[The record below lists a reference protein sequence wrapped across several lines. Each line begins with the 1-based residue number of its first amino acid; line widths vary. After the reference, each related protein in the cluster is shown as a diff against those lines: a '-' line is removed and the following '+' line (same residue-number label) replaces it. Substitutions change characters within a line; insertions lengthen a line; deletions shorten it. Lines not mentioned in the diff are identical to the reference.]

1 MNSTQT
7 IDTQTIETKL
17 EGISRR
23 LEEQGKGDLA
33 QEIKEVVGL
42 LRRPSEGIEPPGGV
56 ITTGEAARMLGVRS
70 INTVKR
76 WAREGLLEGFR
87 RGGRI
92 VISRRS
98 VERMLQSPEVAE
110 QRTLEAELAASLE
123 PLGTEE
129 EIPSVL
135 PWTGRKPWAKDADGR
150 C

>member
-7 IDTQTIETKL
+7 IEARL
-17 EGISRR
+17 EGISRK

-42 LRRPSEGIEPPGGV
+42 LRRPSEPVEPSGGV
-56 ITTGEAARMLGVRS
+56 ITSGEAARMLGVRS

-110 QRTLEAELAASLE
+110 QRAFESDLAAALE
-123 PLGTEE
+123 PLGAEE

-135 PWTGRKPWAKDADGR
+135 PWTERQPWAKDADGR
-150 C
+150 R

>member
-7 IDTQTIETKL
+7 IETRL
-17 EGISRR
+17 EGISRK
-23 LEEQGKGDLA
+23 LEEQGEGELA

-42 LRRPSEGIEPPGGV
+42 LRRPSEAAEPPGGV

-76 WAREGLLEGFR
+76 WAREGFLEGFR
-87 RGGRI
+87 RGGRM
-92 VISRRS
+92 VISRKS
-98 VERMLQSPEVAE
+98 VERMLQSSEVAE
-110 QRTLEAELAASLE
+110 QRAFEADLAAALE
-123 PLGTEE
+123 PLGTDE

-150 C
+150 R

>member
-1 MNSTQT
+1 MKS
-7 IDTQTIETKL
+7 TQTIETKL
-17 EGISRR
+17 EGISRK
-23 LEEQGKGDLA
+23 LEEQGNEGLA

-42 LRRPSEGIEPPGGV
+42 LRRPSEAVEPPGGV

-92 VISRRS
+92 VISWRS

-110 QRTLEAELAASLE
+110 QRAFELDLAAVLE

-129 EIPSVL
+129 EVPSIL
-135 PWTGRKPWAKDADGR
+135 PWTGRKPWAGDTHGR
-150 C
+150 R

>member
-1 MNSTQT
+1 MNS
-7 IDTQTIETKL
+7 TQTIETKL
-17 EGISRR
+17 EGISRK
-23 LEEQGKGDLA
+23 LEEQGNEDLA

-42 LRRPSEGIEPPGGV
+42 LRRPSEAIEPPGGV

-76 WAREGLLEGFR
+76 WAKEGLLEGFR

-110 QRTLEAELAASLE
+110 QRALESDLSASLE
-123 PLGTEE
+123 PLATEE
-129 EIPSVL
+129 EVLSVL
-135 PWTGRKPWAKDADGR
+135 PWAGHKPWARDADGKY
-150 C
+150 